1 MKHELSAMP
10 DKVSDLGEHGLI
22 ERIRSRV
29 PSSSKN
35 VILGIGDDAAVIDN
49 ERGHVFVVSTD
60 ALVEGTHFTRHFNS
74 AIDIGHKA
82 LAVNLSDLAAMGA
95 QPQHALLSL
104 ILPPTT
110 TTRYVDGI
118 VDGFLALASTY
129 SVALIGGNVSATVST
144 DPSVL
149 IVDVTVI
156 GTVRKR
162 RILTRSCARPGDI
175 IFVSGT
181 IGSAAAGLA
190 SLQATHDQDTRDSES
205 ELYITT
211 CQHYFQRPTPR
222 VPLGLALSRNR
233 AARACIDL
241 SDGFGDAVRQLTS
254 ASKVGARIEAE
265 ALPIAPE
272 AHKWFNSQEKDPVV
286 ETIAGGEDYELIFT
300 APPSFR
306 GRLAHVK
313 RQIKNIAITA
323 VGVITKEPQVLLRRN
338 GVSSPL
344 PNGFEHFSGPE

>member
-1 MKHELSAMP
+1 MT

-29 PSSSKN
+29 PSTSQN

-49 ERGHVFVVSTD
+49 ERGQVFVVATD

-74 AIDIGHKA
+74 ATDIGHKA
-82 LAVNLSDLAAMGA
+82 LAANLSDLAAMGA

-110 TTRYVDGI
+110 TIRDVDGV
-118 VDGFLALASTY
+118 VDAFLALASTY

-144 DPSVL
+144 HPSVL
-149 IVDVTVI
+149 IVDTTVI
-156 GTVRKR
+156 GTVKKR

-175 IFVSGT
+175 IFVSGA
-181 IGSAAAGLA
+181 IGGAAAGLA
-190 SLQATHDQDTRDSES
+190 SLQATQDQGTRDAGN
-205 ELYITT
+205 ELSITT
-211 CQHYFQRPTPR
+211 CQQLFQRPTPR
-222 VPLGLALSRNR
+222 VQLGLALSRNR
-233 AARACIDL
+233 AAHACIDL

-254 ASKVGARIEAE
+254 ASKVGACIDAE
-265 ALPIAPE
+265 SLPIASE
-272 AHKWFNSQEKDPVV
+272 AHKWFASQEKDPVV
-286 ETIAGGEDYELIFT
+286 ESIAGGEDYELVFT

-313 RQIKNIAITA
+313 RHIKNLAITA

-338 GVSSPL
+338 GTSTPL
-344 PNGFEHFSGPE
+344 PSGFEHFSKTE